1 MAQLNNSLSLKGT
14 STDLGSTLALT
25 VSDVLSIGA
34 PQRNVSKEKVPGHGG
49 SSTHLNLLTTAD
61 SSTVMYV
68 YLKHSGF
75 QSDGTTASTDN
86 LIIKNG
92 DNICIAQLAPLEFMF
107 IPFLDNAKVQTL
119 DAFSSHTSQGI
130 TVEYAYFTKV

>member
-49 SSTHLNLLTTAD
+49 NSTHLNLLTTAS

-107 IPFLDNAKVQTL
+107 IPFLDNAKIQTL
-119 DAFSSHTSQGI
+119 DAFSAHQTQGI